1 MTMGGYHCLLVD
13 DHPIVRRGV
22 RDLLMQEQLCS
33 EIEEV
38 SSGEAALEAV
48 RRKSWDLL
56 LLDVALPDKHGLEVL
71 KETKL
76 LQPHLPV
83 LMLSLYPEKEF
94 AMRAIRAGAS
104 GYLTKQSAPDE
115 LLTAVRRVLQGGR
128 YITEA
133 LAEQMAEALGAGVE
147 GAKHARL
154 SDRELEVLRLL
165 GQGRSVSAIAEDLAL
180 SVKTISTYR
189 ARILEKLS
197 CQTTAELIRYAI
209 DAKLVE

>member
-1 MTMGGYHCLLVD
+1 MGTCECLLVD

-22 RDLLMQEQLCS
+22 RDLLLHERLCS

-38 SSGEAALEAV
+38 SSGVEALEAV
-48 RRKSWDLL
+48 RRKPWGLM
-56 LLDVALPDKHGLEVL
+56 LLDVALPDKHGLDVL
-71 KETKL
+71 KEAKL
-76 LQPHLPV
+76 LQPRLPV

-104 GYLTKQSAPDE
+104 GYLTKQSAPSE

-128 YITEA
+128 YITAA
-133 LAEQMAEALGAGVE
+133 LAEQMAEALETGRE
-147 GAKHARL
+147 GTPHARL

-165 GQGRSVSAIAEDLAL
+165 GQGKSVSLIAEDLSL

>member
-1 MTMGGYHCLLVD
+1 MSMGTCDCLLVD

-22 RDLLMQEQLCS
+22 KDLLLHERLCS

-38 SSGEAALEAV
+38 SSGEAALQAI
-48 RRKSWDLL
+48 RRKPWDLM

-71 KETKL
+71 KEAKQI
-76 LQPHLPV
+76 QPRLPV

-104 GYLTKQSAPDE
+104 GYLTKQSAPSE
-115 LLTAVRRVLQGGR
+115 LLTAVNRVLQGGR

-133 LAEQMAEALGAGVE
+133 LAEQMAEALETGADSVL
-147 GAKHARL
+147 HTRL
-154 SDRELEVLRLL
+154 SDRELQVLRLFGKGKAVSVIADEL
-165 GQGRSVSAIAEDLAL
+165 GL

-189 ARILEKLS
+189 TRILEKLS

-209 DAKLVE
+209 EARLID

>member
-1 MTMGGYHCLLVD
+1 MNTCRCLLVD

-22 RDLLMQEQLCS
+22 RDLLLHEQLCS
-33 EIEEV
+33 EIEEA
-38 SSGEAALEAV
+38 SGGEAALEAI
-48 RRKSWDLL
+48 RREPWDLL

-76 LQPHLPV
+76 LQPRLPV

-104 GYLTKQSAPDE
+104 GYLTKQSAPSE

-133 LAEQMAEALGAGVE
+133 LAEQMAEALEAGVE
-147 GAKHARL
+147 GALHARL
-154 SDRELEVLRLL
+154 SDRELQVLRLF
-165 GQGRSVSAIAEDLAL
+165 GQGKSVSVIAEELAL
-180 SVKTISTYR
+180 SVKTVSTYR

-209 DAKLVE
+209 DAKLDE

>member
-1 MTMGGYHCLLVD
+1 MGTCHCLLVD

-22 RDLLMQEQLCS
+22 RDLLEDHQLFAV
-33 EIEEV
+33 IEEA
-38 SSGEAALEAV
+38 SKGAAALDAI
-48 RRKSWDLL
+48 RRQPWDLL
-56 LLDVALPDKHGLEVL
+56 ILDVALPDKHGLEVL
-71 KETKL
+71 KEAKGI
-76 LQPHLPV
+76 QPRLPV

-104 GYLTKQSAPDE
+104 GYLTKQSAPSE

-133 LAEQMAEALGAGVE
+133 LAEQMAEALESGSEGVL
-147 GAKHARL
+147 HARL
-154 SDRELEVLRLL
+154 SDRELQVLRLF
-165 GQGRSVSAIAEDLAL
+165 GQGKGVTLIAEDLAL
-180 SVKTISTYR
+180 SVKTVSTYR

-197 CQTTAELIRYAI
+197 CETTAELIRYAI